1 MMPEPAF
8 ADLLRRVVA
17 GDQEAAAQ
25 LVRDYEPVI
34 RREVRVRLR
43 GDRARRLFDSLD
55 ICQSV
60 LANFFVRA
68 ATGQFDLHGPTD
80 LVKLL
85 LTMTRN
91 KLASRLRQQHRQRRD
106 ERRTVG
112 AVERLG
118 LAGPDPSPS
127 RVVAGHELL
136 QEARRRLTEEERQ
149 LAELRCRGLG
159 WEEVAA
165 CLGGSPE
172 ARRKQLARALDRVA
186 SELGLDEA

>member
-1 MMPEPAF
+1 MTPEPAF
-8 ADLLRRVVA
+8 AELLDRVVA
-17 GDQEAAAQ
+17 GDEQAAAQ
-25 LVRDYEPVI
+25 LVRDFEPVI

-43 GDRARRLFDSLD
+43 GARARRLFDSLD

-68 ATGQFDLHGPTD
+68 AAGQFDLQGPED

-91 KLASRLRQQHRQRRD
+91 NLASQLRRQHRQRRD

-112 AVERLG
+112 AVEQLE
-118 LAGPDPSPS
+118 LAGPGPSPS
-127 RVVAGHELL
+127 RVVAGQELL
-136 QEARRRLTEEERQ
+136 EEARRRLTEEERR
-149 LAELRCRGLG
+149 LAELRGGGLG

-165 CLGGSPE
+165 SLGGTPE
-172 ARRKQLARALDRVA
+172 ARRKQLARAMDRVA
-186 SELGLDEA
+186 AELGLDEA